1 MKNLLIASVIAV
13 ALSIGFI
20 GCERKKDDAGR
31 DASKAAMSNSDL
43 EKRITDLLEKDD
55 QLRAANL
62 NVAVNANRKEATLSG
77 TVESEALR
85 TKAVELAKAAQPGL
99 TVNDVIDVKP
109 RQITRQEY
117 TEDLAK
123 KEWEKAKQVG
133 DKVGKRV
140 EDAWL
145 HGKVLAKLIGNE
157 KTPARNINV
166 DVIEGVVTLRGIVE
180 TADAKAEA
188 QRLAQETEGVKRVD
202 NRLKVS
208 A

>member
-1 MKNLLIASVIAV
+1 MKNLLLVTLIAV
-13 ALSIGFI
+13 GLSIGLI
-20 GCERKKDDAGR
+20 GCEPREDAVKDG
-31 DASKAAMSNSDL
+31 SKAAMSNTDL
-43 EKRITDLLEKDD
+43 EKRITDLLETDD

-62 NVAVNANRKEATLSG
+62 SVAVNADRKEATLSG
-77 TVESEALR
+77 SVESEALR
-85 TKAVELAKAAQPGL
+85 AKAVELAKAAQPGL
-99 TVNDVIDVKP
+99 TVNEVIDVKP
-109 RQITRQEY
+109 RQIARQDF

-133 DKVGKRV
+133 DKVGKGV
-140 EDAWL
+140 DDAWL
-145 HGKVLAKLIGNE
+145 HGKVLAKLLGNA

-166 DVIEGVVTLRGIVE
+166 DVIEGVVTLRGTVE
-180 TADAKAEA
+180 TAGAKTEA

>member
-1 MKNLLIASVIAV
+1 MKNSLFVPLIAVG
-13 ALSIGFI
+13 LSIGFI
-20 GCERKKDDAGR
+20 GCEPRKDDAGR
-31 DASKAAMSNSDL
+31 DGSKAATSNTDL
-43 EKRITDLLEKDD
+43 EKRITDLFETDD

-62 NVAVNANRKEATLSG
+62 SVAVNADRKEATLSG

-85 TKAVELAKAAQPGL
+85 AKAVELAKAAQPGL

-109 RQITRQEY
+109 VQIARQDY

-123 KEWEKAKQVG
+123 KEWEKAKQAG
-133 DKVGKRV
+133 DKVSKRV
-140 EDAWL
+140 DDAWL
-145 HGKVLAKLIGNE
+145 HGKVLAKLIGND
-157 KTPARNINV
+157 KTPARKINI
-166 DVIEGVVTLRGIVE
+166 DVIEGVVTLRGTVE
-180 TADAKAEA
+180 TADAKTEA

>member
-1 MKNLLIASVIAV
+1 MKISLLVALIAV
-13 ALSIGFI
+13 ALSSGFM
-20 GCERKKDDAGR
+20 GCERRKEDTGR
-31 DASKAAMSNSDL
+31 DESKAAMSNSDL
-43 EKRITDLLEKDD
+43 EKHITDLLETDD

-62 NVAVNANRKEATLSG
+62 RVAVDANRKQATLSG
-77 TVESEALR
+77 AVESEALR
-85 TKAVELAKAAQPGL
+85 TKAIELAKAAQPGL
-99 TVNDVIDVKP
+99 TVNDAIEVKP

-123 KEWEKAKQVG
+123 KEWEKAKQAG
-133 DKVGKRV
+133 DKVSKRV

-145 HGKVLAKLIGNE
+145 YGKVLAKLIGSE
-157 KTPARNINV
+157 KTPARKINV
-166 DVIEGVVTLRGIVE
+166 DVIEGVVTLRGTVE

>member
-1 MKNLLIASVIAV
+1 MKNLLLVTLIAV
-13 ALSIGFI
+13 GISIGLI
-20 GCERKKDDAGR
+20 GCEPREDAGKEG
-31 DASKAAMSNSDL
+31 SKAAMSNTDL
-43 EKRITDLLEKDD
+43 EKRITDLLETDD

-62 NVAVNANRKEATLSG
+62 SVAVNADRKEATLSG
-77 TVESEALR
+77 SVESEALR
-85 TKAVELAKAAQPGL
+85 AKAVELAKAAQPGL

-109 RQITRQEY
+109 RQIARQDF

-133 DKVGKRV
+133 DKVGKGV
-140 EDAWL
+140 DDAWL
-145 HGKVLAKLIGNE
+145 HGKVLAKLIGNA

-166 DVIEGVVTLRGIVE
+166 DVIEGVVTLRGTVE
-180 TADAKAEA
+180 TADAKTEA